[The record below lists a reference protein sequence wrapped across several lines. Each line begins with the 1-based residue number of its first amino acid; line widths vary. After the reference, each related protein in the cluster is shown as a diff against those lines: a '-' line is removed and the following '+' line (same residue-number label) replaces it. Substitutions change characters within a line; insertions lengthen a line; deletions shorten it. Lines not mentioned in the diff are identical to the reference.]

1 MPSFVRPA
9 LASLLLTCSA
19 ALCAQQ
25 TPAVTVYRPAF
36 FAEAAPATAYDMLER
51 LPGFSIV
58 DADPDVRGYAGAQ
71 GNVLIDGVRP
81 GSKRESLEQILGRIP
96 AHAVERIEVIRRSAP
111 GIDLLGHAMLANVVR
126 RQAAVRGYLA
136 QAGVLFDANG
146 GAAPLLEV
154 QMNRQWNER
163 EFEAAIGTTPELDD
177 DSGRGRIVA
186 VGSEGELRE
195 DSAIDTRQMLQA
207 TYATANWR
215 QPVGATSLDAYAALR
230 DTRDEAAIAID
241 TLRPGPGRE
250 RVAEEERLREVEIGA
265 RVARRWNDRTRVEL
279 LASQQLGWLDAVSD
293 AVVSEGVDDDET
305 EHFEQRTRSGE
316 GILRVDLRQ
325 ARTPA
330 LTLHA
335 GIELARNTLDGDALL
350 LEDGAAVDLPGSRV
364 RIAEN
369 RAEAT
374 FGAEWEMRADWR
386 VESALRVE
394 SSRLAQSGEQTQ
406 RRDFVYY
413 KPGIALR
420 WERHARERWRLSVE
434 REVGQLDFE
443 EFVASASLDTG
454 VVTAGNAQLEPD
466 KTWRTAL
473 AWERDFLRD
482 GAIVVTATHD
492 RIADAIDRVPIVL
505 DDEVFDAPG
514 NIGDATRDSLELSFG
529 SSLDAIGLQNVRID
543 AAALWQHSRVRDP
556 TTGAM
561 RGLSEEAPF
570 EGEIG
575 VTHTIASH
583 AIVWGI
589 EHEFAARET
598 EYRFDEI
605 AVERADSAWEIFIER
620 SFARGWRLR
629 AELDD
634 VSGLDVEQRRERYD
648 GLRSQQP
655 LDEIETRRHR
665 VPAQLL
671 LTLRREM
678 GG

>member
-1 MPSFVRPA
+1 MPSFVRPV
-9 LASLLLTCSA
+9 LASLLLTFSA
-19 ALCAQQ
+19 ALHAQQ
-25 TPAVTVYRPAF
+25 TPDVAIYRPAF

-111 GIDLLGHAMLANVVR
+111 GIDLLGHAMLANIVR
-126 RQAAVRGYLA
+126 REAAVTSYLA
-136 QAGVLFDANG
+136 QVGALLDANG
-146 GAAPLLEV
+146 GAAPQFEM

-163 EFEAAIGTTPELDD
+163 EFEAAIGSTPELDD

-186 VGSEGELRE
+186 IGSDDELRA
-195 DSAIDTRQMLQA
+195 DSAIDTRQTVQA
-207 TYATANWR
+207 SYATANWR
-215 QPVGATSLDAYAALR
+215 QPVGAASLDAYAALR

-241 TLRPGPGRE
+241 TLRPEPGRE
-250 RVAEEERLREVEIGA
+250 RVAEDERLREAEIGA
-265 RVARRWNDRTRVEL
+265 RVARQLTDRTRIEL

-293 AVVSEGVDDDET
+293 AVEDDET
-305 EHFEQRTRSGE
+305 EHFKQRTRSGE
-316 GILRVDLRQ
+316 GILRLDLRQ

-330 LTLHA
+330 LTLNA

-364 RIAEN
+364 HIAEN

-374 FGAEWEMRADWR
+374 FGGEWEMAADWR
-386 VESALRVE
+386 FESALRVE
-394 SSRLAQSGEQTQ
+394 SSRLAQSGDQTQ

-413 KPGIALR
+413 KPSVALR
-420 WERHARERWRLSVE
+420 WERNARERWRLSVG

-443 EFVASASLDTG
+443 DFVASASLDTG
-454 VVTAGNAQLEPD
+454 VVSAGNAQLEPD

-473 AWERDFLRD
+473 SWERDFLRD
-482 GAIVVTATHD
+482 GAIVVTAAHD

-514 NIGDATRDSLELSFG
+514 NIGDATRDSLELSLG
-529 SSLDAIGLQNVRID
+529 TSLDAIGLQNVRID
-543 AAALWQHSRVRDP
+543 VAALWQHSRVRDP

-575 VTHTIASH
+575 FAHTIASH

-589 EHEFAARET
+589 DHEFAARET

-605 AVERADSAWEIFIER
+605 AVERAGSAWEIFIER

-634 VSGLDVEQRRERYD
+634 VSGLEVEQRRERYD

-665 VPAQLL
+665 VPAQLM